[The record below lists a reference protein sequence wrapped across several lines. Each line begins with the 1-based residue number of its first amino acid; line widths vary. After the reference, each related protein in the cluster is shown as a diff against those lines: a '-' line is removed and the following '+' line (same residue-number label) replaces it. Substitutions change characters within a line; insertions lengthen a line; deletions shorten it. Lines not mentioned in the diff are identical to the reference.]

1 METVKVRR
9 AWTDVLKNLRAK
21 MPAQT
26 VIPNKLPITIN
37 GENKIFHYNATFK
50 HLSTNPALQKVLK
63 GRLQPMEV
71 NYIHKNKGNKHTTT
85 IATII
90 LV

>member
-9 AWTDVLKNLRAK
+9 AWTDVLKTLRAQ
-21 MPAQT
+21 MPVQNA
-26 VIPNKLPITIN
+26 IPNKLPTTIN
-37 GENKIFHYNATFK
+37 GENKTFHYNATFK
-50 HLSTNPALQKVLK
+50 HLSTNPLLQKVLK
-63 GRLQPMEV
+63 GILQPMEV

-85 IATII
+85 ITTII